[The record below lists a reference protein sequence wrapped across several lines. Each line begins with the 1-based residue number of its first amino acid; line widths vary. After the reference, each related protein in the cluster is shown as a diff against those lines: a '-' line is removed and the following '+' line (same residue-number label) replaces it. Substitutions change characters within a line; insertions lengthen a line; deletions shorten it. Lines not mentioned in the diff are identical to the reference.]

1 MIALC
6 PSPWKNTG
14 MDVVLFGTGWRAR
27 FFLRI
32 ARLCPSIINVVSVY
46 SRSPERAK
54 EIEALGFRA
63 TADRDKALEAGHDAV
78 IVASGKKGFA
88 DTLRF
93 LRDNGERIISET
105 TFLSLSD
112 EELDEMSLIEGGM
125 VLEQYAFT
133 PLFASVIAAL
143 PLLGNVDQM
152 YLSGLH
158 NHHAAAIARRVL
170 PIGYDLPERI
180 ESMDFPSSM
189 LRTGSRNGLER
200 SGMEEEYT
208 RSVRLMRFPSSLL
221 ITDFSSNQYHSY
233 LYGKRFEVRGDRGVM
248 NESGVRIVGADGYPV
263 SLPFVFHRDASVGN
277 GSLTLSHVTLGER
290 TLFVNPY
297 YPLNLNDDEIAI
309 ARMLEL
315 YGKGED
321 PYPFREGVAD
331 ARLGRLL

>member
-1 MIALC
+1 MIALR

-63 TADRDKALEAGHDAV
+63 TAERDNALEAGHDAV
-78 IVASGKKGFA
+78 IVASGKEGFA

-112 EELDEMSLIEGGM
+112 EEQDEMSLIEGGM

-170 PIGYDLPERI
+170 SIGYDLPVRI
-180 ESMDFPSSM
+180 ESMDFPSRM
-189 LRTGSRNGLER
+189 MKTGSRQGLEVF
-200 SGMEEEYT
+200 GEMEAYT
-208 RSVRLMRFPSSLL
+208 RKVRMMRFGSSLF
-221 ITDFSSNQYHSY
+221 INDFSSNQYHSY
-233 LYGKRFEVRGDRGVM
+233 LYGKSFGIRGEKGVLTERGLSAVD
-248 NESGVRIVGADGYPV
+248 ECGYPV
-263 SLPFVFHRDASVGN
+263 FLPFVFHRDSSTGN